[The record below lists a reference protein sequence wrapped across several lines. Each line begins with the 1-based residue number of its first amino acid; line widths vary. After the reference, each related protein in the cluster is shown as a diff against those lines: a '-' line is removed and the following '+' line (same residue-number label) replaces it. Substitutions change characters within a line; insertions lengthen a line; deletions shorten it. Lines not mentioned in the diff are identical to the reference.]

1 MTHET
6 TGLPSELDELR
17 AENARLRADLH
28 AHAQAEAAL
37 RAQLR
42 ELRPDAAD
50 ATAGAWTYDP
60 DRAIFT
66 ADAVA
71 ARLFLGRP
79 ESGQFSMKH
88 WLSRLA
94 ADDQGRIGAAWD
106 AWIAGEEER
115 IELSIPNGASP
126 GTSRRL
132 KLVGVAVRDSARRAC
147 QIRGTVQVQRASG
160 PRSLQEGQTR
170 VLEMIATGL
179 PLPETLSALIRI
191 VQKSA
196 PGMIASILV
205 LDEDGHRLWT
215 AAAPDLPEAY
225 SRAINGVEIGANV
238 GSCGTAA
245 YLRQRV
251 ICADIATDPLWERFR
266 DVALPHG
273 LRACWSEPILSGGG
287 DVLGTFALYYH
298 EPRGPTATDL
308 EVISTAAH
316 LAGIAISA
324 RRSSDALLRVN
335 RQLER
340 AHARLEAILDGAP
353 NVAIQCFDRS
363 GRVVFWNSASERIY
377 GFTRAEAVGRRL
389 GDLILSP
396 QEAAEFEE
404 LLSSAEAPRAEPT
417 LREFPTR
424 TRTGDVRWMLS
435 SIFRV
440 PDREAG
446 SHWVCIDVDITERKQ
461 LEQQLSHSQKMEGIG
476 RLAGGIAHDF
486 NNLLTAIIG
495 YAEMTQLSLPADH
508 SLRQNLQQI
517 QRAAQRAGELTRHLL
532 AFARRQIIEPRVIN
546 VNELVVEME
555 MMLRRLIGEH
565 ITLTTQ
571 LAPDAWPVEVDPG
584 QLEQIIVNLAVNARD
599 AMPAGGRLTIQTGNA
614 PQLERSADLPVE
626 LPPGDYLRI
635 TVADTGIGMTAETLA
650 HVFEPFYTTKEA
662 GVGTGLGLATAYGI
676 VRQARGT
683 IAVSSEPN
691 AGATFQIYLPRAYER
706 PREHHAPQP
715 AANDVRGGETVLV
728 VEDEPLVR
736 QVAEQALRT
745 RGYSV
750 LVADSGPDA
759 LRLAQDPSNTID
771 LVLCDVVLP
780 GMRAREFIDA
790 LQRLRPGVRVLYM
803 SGYTD
808 DELLLQ
814 SGFQTP
820 TAILPKPFTP
830 NTLARRVREMLGE

>member
-1 MTHET
+1 MTQET
-6 TGLPSELDELR
+6 TGVPSDLDELR
-17 AENARLRADLH
+17 AENARLRADLY

-37 RAQLR
+37 RARLR

-50 ATAGAWTYDP
+50 ATAGVWSFDP

-71 ARLFLGRP
+71 TRLFLGRP
-79 ESGQFSMKH
+79 EGGQFSLKH

-94 ADDQGRIGAAWD
+94 AVDQVRIGTAWN
-106 AWIAGEEER
+106 AWISGKDER
-115 IELSIPNGASP
+115 IELAIPNGAS
-126 GTSRRL
+126 RRVQM
-132 KLVGVAVRDSARRAC
+132 VGVAVRDSTGRPC
-147 QIRGTVQVQRASG
+147 EVRGTVQVQRARG
-160 PRSLQEGQTR
+160 PGALQEGQTR

-191 VQKSA
+191 VQQSA

-205 LDEDGHRLWT
+205 LDDDGRRLWT

-238 GSCGTAA
+238 GACGTAA

-273 LRACWSEPILSGGG
+273 LRACWSEPVFSGSGE
-287 DVLGTFALYYH
+287 VLGTFALYYH
-298 EPRGPTATDL
+298 EPRGPADTDL

-324 RRSSDALLRVN
+324 RRNSDALLRVN

-353 NVAIQCFDRS
+353 NVAIQCYDRT

-377 GFTRAEAVGRRL
+377 GFTRAEAVGRHL
-389 GDLILSP
+389 GELILTP
-396 QEAAEFEE
+396 QEAAEFEQ
-404 LLSSAEAPRAEPT
+404 LLGSAEAPRSEPI

-424 TRTGDVRWMLS
+424 TRGGDTRWMLS

-495 YAEMTQLSLPADH
+495 YAEMTQISLPADH
-508 SLRQNLQQI
+508 SLLQNLQQI

-546 VNELVVEME
+546 VNELVDEMQ

-565 ITLTTQ
+565 IA
-571 LAPDAWPVEVDPG
+571 LATHLASDAWPVEVDPG

-599 AMPAGGRLTIQTGNA
+599 AMPAGGTLTIQTGNA
-614 PQLERSADLPVE
+614 PLVQRSAELPAE
-626 LPPGDYLRI
+626 LPPGEYLRI
-635 TVADTGIGMTAETLA
+635 TVTDTGIGMTAETLA
-650 HVFEPFYTTKEA
+650 HVFEPFYTTKEV

-683 IAVSSEPN
+683 ITVSSEPN

-706 PREHHAPQP
+706 PREDHAAQP
-715 AANDVRGGETVLV
+715 AANDVRGGETVLI

-736 QVAEQALRT
+736 QVAEQALRS
-745 RGYSV
+745 RGYTV
-750 LVADSGPDA
+750 LAAESGADA
-759 LRLAQDPSNTID
+759 LRIAQDFSNTID

-790 LQRLRPGVRVLYM
+790 LQRVRPGVHVLYM

-814 SGFQTP
+814 SGFQTA

-830 NTLARRVREMLGE
+830 NTLARRVREMLGD